1 MNQNSSDSQEI
12 AILQAE
18 TEQIQLEIERRICR
32 ASLYGT
38 VRTFW
43 DVIIPDPFRYNWHIE
58 YLCNEMQ
65 KVGQWVIDREPSKY
79 DLIINVPPGTTKS
92 TICSVFFHVWLWIN
106 APWIRMISASHTND
120 LAIEHSILA
129 RDVMKSQ
136 KFRTLFPHRVNF
148 KSDQDNKTYYRNM
161 RGGSRVATSVGGNI
175 MGKHGHIITI
185 DDLIDPKKTASDVER
200 EKANDY
206 ISRTL
211 STRKVDKENTPTVLI
226 MQRLHELDPT
236 GFLLFKA
243 EESGKRIKH
252 ICLPGDDALGNIK
265 PHLLKFMY
273 KDGLLDAN
281 RLNRNALK
289 IMETDLGESDFTGQV
304 RQSPQAPGGNILKR
318 EWFKPYED
326 LPKERPISKIQSWD
340 TAFKKTET
348 SAYNCGLTFY
358 EYRNG
363 YYLEDAIFEKMEYPE
378 LKAEIL
384 SYEAKHSPNIVLV
397 EDKATG
403 TPIIQELSRDNK
415 INFISILPEGDK
427 VQRAH
432 ASSSTVKAG
441 NVYIRSNATWSH
453 KLTNQLILFPNCQ
466 IKDIMDA
473 FSQYINY
480 IRDNPSVP
488 ITRMVGGGKSKVTR
502 NY

>member
-1 MNQNSSDSQEI
+1 
-12 AILQAE
+12 
-18 TEQIQLEIERRICR
+18 
-32 ASLYGT
+32 
-38 VRTFW
+38 
-43 DVIIPDPFRYNWHIE
+43 
-58 YLCNEMQ
+58 
-65 KVGQWVIDREPSKY
+65 
-79 DLIINVPPGTTKS
+79 
-92 TICSVFFHVWLWIN
+92 
-106 APWIRMISASHTND
+106 
-120 LAIEHSILA
+120 
-129 RDVMKSQ
+129 
-136 KFRTLFPHRVNF
+136 
-148 KSDQDNKTYYRNM
+148 
-161 RGGSRVATSVGGNI
+161 
-175 MGKHGHIITI
+175 
-185 DDLIDPKKTASDVER
+185 
-200 EKANDY
+200 
-206 ISRTL
+206 
-211 STRKVDKENTPTVLI
+211 
-226 MQRLHELDPT
+226 
-236 GFLLFKA
+236 
-243 EESGKRIKH
+243 
-252 ICLPGDDALGNIK
+252 
-265 PHLLKFMY
+265 
-273 KDGLLDAN
+273 
-281 RLNRNALK
+281 
-289 IMETDLGESDFTGQV
+289 
-304 RQSPQAPGGNILKR
+304 
-318 EWFKPYED
+318 
-326 LPKERPISKIQSWD
+326 
-340 TAFKKTET
+340 
-348 SAYNCGLTFY
+348 LTFY

-488 ITRMVGGGKSKVTR
+488 VTRMVGGGKSKVTR

>member
-1 MNQNSSDSQEI
+1 
-12 AILQAE
+12 
-18 TEQIQLEIERRICR
+18 
-32 ASLYGT
+32 
-38 VRTFW
+38 
-43 DVIIPDPFRYNWHIE
+43 
-58 YLCNEMQ
+58 
-65 KVGQWVIDREPSKY
+65 
-79 DLIINVPPGTTKS
+79 
-92 TICSVFFHVWLWIN
+92 
-106 APWIRMISASHTND
+106 
-120 LAIEHSILA
+120 
-129 RDVMKSQ
+129 
-136 KFRTLFPHRVNF
+136 
-148 KSDQDNKTYYRNM
+148 
-161 RGGSRVATSVGGNI
+161 

-273 KDGLLDAN
+273 KDGLLDPN
-281 RLNRNALK
+281 RLNKNALK
-289 IMETDLGESDFTGQV
+289 IMEVDLGESDFTGQV

-488 ITRMVGGGKSKVTR
+488 VTRMVGGGKSKVTR